1 MTDEEIKAKA
11 REIYAK
17 NGKFVSKT
25 ARTLR
30 EDYNLSAAEIAR
42 GLRDGV
48 GLFAATIAWAL
59 YSRGGL
65 DLNAA
70 ELAHVLY
77 SPDGLDLDA
86 KETARELFD
95 LKALHSPEDCGLSA
109 AEIAKALYS
118 PEGCGLSAA
127 EVAKALRDGCGISNG
142 ETAWA
147 LFEDGILSVTELAH
161 VLYYGL
167 DLDAKETSRVLFDLG
182 RDATE
187 VVEAL
192 HSPEG
197 CGISASD
204 TAKAINWFESSFASI
219 AKALRDGL
227 GLSNMEIALA
237 VKEGCGYDWD
247 HLKNGFIIDG
257 FGGSQTYINDSSV
270 VEALRDGL
278 GLSVAEIVEVMY
290 AEEGL
295 GLRDCDMEI
304 AEALRYGL
312 NLSEDEIQKILKDH
326 RMNEGISEIYK
337 ADPETI
343 VEHRGDMCI
352 IRGVDGAGFISAGSF
367 KGKRLRIEDC
377 TVHFQKIEADE
388 IMLDGTLE
396 AGSVTADFVSC
407 DVESAFRAKTLNGDV
422 KLFATAEAMIGTLNG
437 NASFARHPGCVCEL
451 KVGTHNGRVRNQ
463 GEMEFASMTVDP
475 AIHDEIKARAL
486 GVTPIAGQNQLTEIR
501 NAYGGKYT
509 IGRDDFGL
517 KVESSEMTPVTLEFG
532 QIGTNV
538 KFGGMVN
545 VTATNIM
552 GSVATFDSEIVNH
565 PMTLAA
571 QRINGSVFFA
581 GNELH
586 AVEISEDLHLYEG
599 TADVTSIEESAYVF
613 HHSKAEIGQIGRNLE
628 VTGNAEVA
636 VGCVSG
642 SARVI
647 DNGQLKAEK
656 ISRRCSVS
664 DDATV
669 KIDWAGSVDAAGNS
683 TVEVG
688 HCPSLALSKDNAN
701 LKATY
706 AERCSQLGQSVLS
719 ADNWIDFYMGKRTS
733 PGVDGVIRE
742 KKGAGKGGIK

>member
-30 EDYNLSAAEIAR
+30 EDYNLSASEIAR

-95 LKALHSPEDCGLSA
+95 LKALHSPEDCNLSA

-127 EVAKALRDGCGISNG
+127 NTAKAINWFESSFAEIAKALRDGCGISNG
-142 ETAWA
+142 EIA
-147 LFEDGILSVTELAH
+147 LAI
-161 VLYYGL
+161 
-167 DLDAKETSRVLFDLG
+167 K
-182 RDATE
+182 
-187 VVEAL
+187 
-192 HSPEG
+192 EG
-197 CGISASD
+197 CGYDLDHLEHGYVIDEFGTHCNIGHSVV
-204 TAKAINWFESSFASI
+204 

-227 GLSNMEIALA
+227 NLTAAETAN
-237 VKEGCGYDWD
+237 
-247 HLKNGFIIDG
+247 
-257 FGGSQTYINDSSV
+257 
-270 VEALRDGL
+270 ALRDGL
-278 GLSVAEIVEVMY
+278 NLS
-290 AEEGL
+290 AEEVAKAFRNGL
-295 GLRDCDMEI
+295 YLT
-304 AEALRYGL
+304 AEEVAKALQVVDPNQNANG
-312 NLSEDEIQKILKDH
+312 
-326 RMNEGISEIYK
+326 GISEIYK

-343 VEHRGDMCI
+343 VEHRGDVCI
-352 IRGVDGAGFISAGSF
+352 IRGVGGGGFVSAGSF

-407 DVESAFRAKTLNGDV
+407 DVESTFRAKTLNGDV

-475 AIHDEIKARAL
+475 AVHDEIKACAL

-501 NAYGGKYT
+501 NTSGGKYS
-509 IGRDDFGL
+509 ISSDRWGL
-517 KVESSEMTPVTLEFG
+517 KIESSEMTPVNFEFG
-532 QIGTNV
+532 QIGTDVN
-538 KFGGMVN
+538 FGGMVN
-545 VTATNIM
+545 V
-552 GSVATFDSEIVNH
+552 VAGNVLGNLGTFEHAVVQY
-565 PMTLAA
+565 PMTIAV
-571 QRINGSVFFA
+571 QQVNGSVFFS
-581 GNELH
+581 GNEFH
-586 AVEISEDLHLYEG
+586 AVEIKEDLHLYSG

-613 HHSKAEIGQIGRNLE
+613 HHSKAEIGQIGKNLE
-628 VTGNAEVA
+628 VTGNADVA

-656 ISRRCSVS
+656 IARRCSVS

-669 KIDWAGSVDAAGNS
+669 KVDWAGSVDAAGNS

-733 PGVDGVIRE
+733 PGVDGVIKE
-742 KKGAGKGGIK
+742 KKGAGAGKGGIK

>member
-11 REIYAK
+11 REIYAE
-17 NGKFVSKT
+17 NGFQT

-30 EDYNLSAAEIAR
+30 DGFNLDAKKIAR
-42 GLRDGV
+42 GLRDGCGISNMV
-48 GLFAATIAWAL
+48 TAWAL
-59 YSRGGL
+59 LFEDGL
-65 DLNAA
+65 NLSVT

-86 KETARELFD
+86 KEITRMLFD
-95 LKALHSPEDCGLSA
+95 FGCDASET
-109 AEIAKALYS
+109 AKALYS

-127 EVAKALRDGCGISNG
+127 STAKAINWVIFSFSGIAKALRDGCGISNG
-142 ETAWA
+142 EIA
-147 LFEDGILSVTELAH
+147 LAIKEGCGYDFDHLEHGYVIDEFGTHCNICDAVVAKALQD
-161 VLYYGL
+161 GL
-167 DLDAKETSRVLFDLG
+167 DLTLAETVK
-182 RDATE
+182 
-187 VVEAL
+187 AL
-192 HSPEG
+192 QDG
-197 CGISASD
+197 MNLSAED
-204 TAKAINWFESSFASI
+204 V

-227 GLSNMEIALA
+227 NLSAAEIAKTLRDGLNLDPA
-237 VKEGCGYDWD
+237 RASRALKEGLD
-247 HLKNGFIIDG
+247 LTFAETAN
-257 FGGSQTYINDSSV
+257 
-270 VEALRDGL
+270 ALRDGL
-278 GLSVAEIVEVMY
+278 DLNAAEVAKAFRNGLYLTAEEVAEV
-290 AEEGL
+290 
-295 GLRDCDMEI
+295 LRVVDPNQN
-304 AEALRYGL
+304 A
-312 NLSEDEIQKILKDH
+312 
-326 RMNEGISEIYK
+326 NEGISEIYK
-337 ADPETI
+337 ADTETI
-343 VEHRGDMCI
+343 VEHRGDMCV
-352 IRGVDGAGFISAGSF
+352 IRGVGGGGFISAGSF

-407 DVESAFRAKTLNGDV
+407 DVESTFRAKTLNGDV

-463 GEMEFASMTVDP
+463 GEMEFASMTVNP

-501 NAYGGKYT
+501 NTSGGKYS
-509 IGRDDFGL
+509 ISSDRWGL
-517 KVESSEMTPVTLEFG
+517 KIESSEMTPVNFEFG
-532 QIGTNV
+532 QIGTDVN
-538 KFGGMVN
+538 FGGMVN
-545 VTATNIM
+545 V
-552 GSVATFDSEIVNH
+552 VAGNVLGNLGTFEHAVVQY
-565 PMTLAA
+565 PMTIAV
-571 QRINGSVFFA
+571 QQVNGSVFFS
-581 GNELH
+581 GNEFH
-586 AVEISEDLHLYEG
+586 AVEIKEDLHLYSG

-613 HHSKAEIGQIGRNLE
+613 HHSKAEIGQIGKNLE
-628 VTGNAEVA
+628 VTGNADVA

-656 ISRRCSVS
+656 IARRCSVS

-669 KIDWAGSVDAAGNS
+669 KVDWAGSVDAAGNS

-688 HCPSLALSKDNAN
+688 LCPSLALSKDNAN

-733 PGVDGVIRE
+733 PGVDGVIKE
-742 KKGAGKGGIK
+742 KKGAGAGKGGIR